1 MQLEADSIGEG
12 SPNQFPCPALTMAH
26 IDDPAE
32 QIKKSCIWIDDA
44 IEKGMSATKI
54 ISHHYLNGSWS
65 SNALMSAQP
74 RKKAKTISTL
84 SAYEHRAH
92 SLHYSVSRRTHA
104 STHVTDSSNL
114 SKLLYHVVPGL
125 ASRWSAKGGP
135 FDGNNGTTGN
145 LFRTRNYT
153 GQWRWADTVSRGV
166 NDGAHKHGE
175 RDKITQA
182 IPLAIPSDAVHF
194 SIITFLL
201 LLRFDGGGGRRR
213 RPMVGWWLRCVR
225 TTHVNTESTF
235 FSRAGSSARWVA
247 GT

>member
-125 ASRWSAKGGP
+125 ASRWSAPMRK
-135 FDGNNGTTGN
+135 
-145 LFRTRNYT
+145 
-153 GQWRWADTVSRGV
+153 
-166 NDGAHKHGE
+166 GAHLMATMAQLE
-175 RDKITQA
+175 IYSEPEITPGNGAEQ
-182 IPLAIPSDAVHF
+182 IQS
-194 SIITFLL
+194 
-201 LLRFDGGGGRRR
+201 R
-213 RPMVGWWLRCVR
+213 VGS
-225 TTHVNTESTF
+225 TTAPINMAKEIK
-235 FSRAGSSARWVA
+235 
-247 GT
+247 